1 MLYRT
6 ETVEAIIQWA
16 QSDTTSVSHITCASG
31 MGFDFREVIHVK
43 SVCSVYNRDA
53 LVTIPANC
61 LRFKV
66 LSFLP
71 LVDELKRL
79 LK

>member
-6 ETVEAIIQWA
+6 ETVEAVIQRA
-16 QSDTTSVSHITCASG
+16 QSHITCASG
-31 MGFDFREVIHVK
+31 MGFDFREIIHVK

-53 LVTIPANC
+53 LVTTPANC

-71 LVDELKRL
+71 LADELKRL